1 MNRTQPITILRRET
15 KTNLKF
21 MTFLLSLQ
29 LSDLEQR
36 VIEAEGRAEE
46 AEDKVNMM
54 QLLFKHE

>member
-1 MNRTQPITILRRET
+1 
-15 KTNLKF
+15 